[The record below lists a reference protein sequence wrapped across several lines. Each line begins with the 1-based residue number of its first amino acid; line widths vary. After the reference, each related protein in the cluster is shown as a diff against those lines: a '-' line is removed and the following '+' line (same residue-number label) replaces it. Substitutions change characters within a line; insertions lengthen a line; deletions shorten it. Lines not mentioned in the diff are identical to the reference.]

1 MERGEGGRGGREGE
15 ARGGRR
21 ERQGE
26 GGCYMFS
33 VLCTPQLT
41 ALVTSFYLTLS
52 QNYID
57 TMFLRQIREIGFLA
71 HFESLLSSVGKTV
84 LLCRWSILHNHIY
97 HQENLHQRWWYV
109 TLGSILVACF
119 TY

>member
-1 MERGEGGRGGREGE
+1 MERGEGGRGGREGEARGGREGE

-71 HFESLLSSVGKTV
+71 HFESLLSSVGKSI
-84 LLCRWSILHNHIY
+84 LLCIWTILHNHIY
-97 HQENLHQRWWYV
+97 RIYTKGGGV
-109 TLGSILVACF
+109 
-119 TY
+119 